1 MNRPSHRELTGKLQ
15 AALQAVHDNR
25 IVLVEAEVL
34 VADAIELGYS
44 IRNELHL
51 ILIELLISTSPEHYA
66 GGRPPHRSY
75 ETRIRDL
82 ELWAF
87 SVVCPHL
94 ATRVYYKFALH
105 ANCFYLVSLHVC
117 REQGESGEI

>member
-1 MNRPSHRELTGKLQ
+1 MKRPSHRELTGKLQ
-15 AALQAVHDNR
+15 AALQAVHNNR
-25 IVLVEAEVL
+25 IVLVEAEVI

-44 IRNELHL
+44 IRNELQL
-51 ILIELLISTSPEHYA
+51 VLIELLNSTGPEHYA

-87 SVVCPHL
+87 SVACPHL

-117 REQGESGEI
+117 RGQGESGEI